1 VGIAALIQL
10 LESTQSHIQSQ
21 ALNSL
26 GKIDPGNSTAI
37 ATLVQ
42 LLESTE
48 DEFKFENITESLA
61 EIGGGN
67 PIAIAALEKL
77 LKSP

>member
-1 VGIAALIQL
+1 
-10 LESTQSHIQSQ
+10 
-21 ALNSL
+21 
-26 GKIDPGNSTAI
+26 
-37 ATLVQ
+37 VQ